1 MIAGGALEAAVVAL
15 CGGVGA
21 AARHAM
27 DLGVTALGRRYGR
40 GTRGFPWG
48 ITLVNLLG
56 SFALGVLLG
65 AGLDE
70 SGNGLVWTAASA
82 GLLGGFTT
90 FSTAALDTVRL
101 LREKHPWLAT
111 LNAFGTLG
119 AAVLLASAGIVLG
132 MAR

>member
-1 MIAGGALEAAVVAL
+1 MAGGALEAVLVAL
-15 CGGVGA
+15 GGGVGA
-21 AARHAM
+21 AARYAM
-27 DLGVTALGRRYGR
+27 DLGVTALARRYGR

-56 SFALGVLLG
+56 SFLLGVLLG
-65 AGLDE
+65 LGLDE
-70 SGNGLVWTAASA
+70 SRNGIALTAVSA

-90 FSTAALDTVRL
+90 FSTAALDTLRL

-119 AAVLLASAGIVLG
+119 AAVLLASAGIALS